1 MSFFE
6 NYFTKSTI
14 KNIATLSMVKWYNK
28 VEEARFDTFNVIVA
42 TFYEHYD
49 NVLNF
54 WLRNSLQKLVISL
67 FSCCFISGNQ
77 ELIKQLSDDDQ
88 RQSYRNFLYY
98 WWVRQVF
105 ECWTDKNLYL
115 SSHNSNG
122 KHRRNRKE
130 RLSES
135 EIMTMLV
142 CYHFDTYCNLKEY
155 YQNCISDWYK
165 HKFPVDVSYSCF
177 VEIMSRCIL

>member
-14 KNIATLSMVKWYNK
+14 KNTATLSMVKWYNK
-28 VEEARFDTFNVIVA
+28 VEEAGFDTFNVIVA

-67 FSCCFISGNQ
+67 FFCCFISGNQ
-77 ELIKQLSDDDQ
+77 ELIKQLSDDYQ

-98 WWVRQVF
+98 
-105 ECWTDKNLYL
+105 
-115 SSHNSNG
+115 
-122 KHRRNRKE
+122 
-130 RLSES
+130 
-135 EIMTMLV
+135 
-142 CYHFDTYCNLKEY
+142 
-155 YQNCISDWYK
+155 
-165 HKFPVDVSYSCF
+165 
-177 VEIMSRCIL
+177 